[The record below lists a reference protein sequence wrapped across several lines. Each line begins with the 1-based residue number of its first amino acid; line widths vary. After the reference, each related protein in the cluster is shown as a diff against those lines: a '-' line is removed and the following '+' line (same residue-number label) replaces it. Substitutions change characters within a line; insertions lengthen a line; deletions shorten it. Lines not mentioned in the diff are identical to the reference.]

1 MIMENVIW
9 IIVALICL
17 SIGVLCLL
25 KPEKFKWMP
34 VYKFYARIAGE
45 KTALLIVR
53 LSAGLGFIALSVILF
68 LYVFGVVG

>member
-17 SIGVLCLL
+17 PIGILCLL
-25 KPEKFKWMP
+25 KPVKFKWLP
-34 VYKFYARIAGE
+34 VYNFYVSIAGE

-68 LYVFGVVG
+68 LYVFGVIG